1 MGLRTARQPDP
12 RGSPAA
18 KYPPSTRDPRG
29 LQLGGVRPPGDP
41 ATWGPPRLRAQ
52 GADIAQLSVSRTWAV
67 LVSSIPRAG
76 GVCPDTSRQLLSQML
91 SPAARCRLR
100 APQRCWLCHSPCP
113 CPERCPG
120 AVSPAQLSSQPQH
133 DGCACCTHPA
143 PSSCCRNG
151 HVATVRVGKGVYLC
165 TVTVYYVQSQPAW
178 IRAPSTLLSP
188 PLCCPRGDTHLPG
201 SCKSWASDGARLS
214 PGAAAVGAEPPAERA
229 DLLRCPVGKRESVRK
244 APMPG
249 QGCRAG
255 LDVGQQH

>member
-100 APQRCWLCHSPCP
+100 APQRCWLCVT
-113 CPERCPG
+113 
-120 AVSPAQLSSQPQH
+120 APAHAQRDALVQFPQLSCPLS
-133 DGCACCTHPA
+133 
-143 PSSCCRNG
+143 PSMTAV
-151 HVATVRVGKGVYLC
+151 HVAPILRPAVAAGMATWRQSEWAKGFI
-165 TVTVYYVQSQPAW
+165 YVQSQYIMYSLSQHGSGLQAPCFHHPFAVQGGTHISLDPA
-178 IRAPSTLLSP
+178 S
-188 PLCCPRGDTHLPG
+188 RGRPMVHG
-201 SCKSWASDGARLS
+201 SVLG
-214 PGAAAVGAEPPAERA
+214 
-229 DLLRCPVGKRESVRK
+229 LLRWEQSLQQRE
-244 APMPG
+244 
-249 QGCRAG
+249 QIC
-255 LDVGQQH
+255 